1 MSDEIQTSLNGL
13 LRDVDAIKLSVLDLP
28 LGNSLYFELDY
39 SVEVDGAVGSGQT
52 SRVWFFGTT
61 MYIGSKRCEMSANK
75 DLPHSDGLQASL
87 DTLGSSEVP

>member
-52 SRVWFFGTT
+52 SLVWFFVEPLCILVQKGA
-61 MYIGSKRCEMSANK
+61 R
-75 DLPHSDGLQASL
+75 
-87 DTLGSSEVP
+87 